1 MIGGAGSD
9 QINLGAGF
17 DTVTYQMG
25 TRAQHT
31 VAVTGRTTDGVS
43 ATVRKPDGSL
53 DAVTGVDRIKF
64 TDGVLAFDTTGNA
77 GQVYRL
83 YQAAFARTPDTAG
96 LAFWVKQTDNG
107 MTLDTVSGGF
117 VGSPEFQSIYGVNA
131 SATVIVDRFYRNVLG
146 RAGEP
151 GGSAFWTNEIAT
163 GARTAKSVLLGFSE
177 SPENQTNLAGVLAN
191 GAWLPV

>member
-1 MIGGAGSD
+1 
-9 QINLGAGF
+9 
-17 DTVTYQMG
+17 
-25 TRAQHT
+25 
-31 VAVTGRTTDGVS
+31 
-43 ATVRKPDGSL
+43 
-53 DAVTGVDRIKF
+53 
-64 TDGVLAFDTTGNA
+64 
-77 GQVYRL
+77 
-83 YQAAFARTPDTAG
+83 
-96 LAFWVKQTDNG
+96 